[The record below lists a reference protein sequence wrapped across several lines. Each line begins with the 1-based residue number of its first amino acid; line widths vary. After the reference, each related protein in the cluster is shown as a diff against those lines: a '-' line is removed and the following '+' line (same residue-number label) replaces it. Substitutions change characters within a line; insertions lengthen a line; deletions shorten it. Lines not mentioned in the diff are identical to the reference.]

1 VKFQLYIRLFFESVA
16 FAINALVSNKLRTT
30 LSLLGVTIGIFSI
43 ISVFTMV
50 DSLEKEVRSSVE
62 SLGENVVFVQKWPWG
77 FDGDYE
83 WWKYLNRPHPNY
95 KEFQWIQK
103 DVKSADAV
111 ALMYGFGRDIIYKGT
126 KSAGVTVM
134 AASRDFDKVRKFDI
148 YDGRYFSLQENSNG
162 APVCIMGALVSL
174 DLFGPINPVGK
185 RVKIS
190 GYTVEVIGMFTP
202 EGSSLMGE
210 SLDEQV
216 VIPMNFGRKLVDLK
230 KGSGN
235 PSIMVKAKEDV
246 SAAQLKDELKVL
258 LRSVRRLKPK
268 APDNFAINEISLLSK
283 AFDSLFGM
291 INTIGFII
299 GLFSILVGGFSIAN
313 IMFVSVKERTNIIG
327 IQKSLGAKNSFIL
340 FQFLTESVILCL
352 IGGGVGLLIIF
363 LGVLGINQAID
374 MEVTISLKNISLGLF
389 ISVAIGLISGS
400 LPAISA
406 SRMNPVDAIRS
417 KG

>member
-1 VKFQLYIRLFFESVA
+1 
-16 FAINALVSNKLRTT
+16 
-30 LSLLGVTIGIFSI
+30 
-43 ISVFTMV
+43 
-50 DSLEKEVRSSVE
+50 
-62 SLGENVVFVQKWPWG
+62 
-77 FDGDYE
+77 
-83 WWKYLNRPHPNY
+83 
-95 KEFQWIQK
+95 
-103 DVKSADAV
+103 
-111 ALMYGFGRDIIYKGT
+111 
-126 KSAGVTVM
+126 
-134 AASRDFDKVRKFDI
+134 
-148 YDGRYFSLQENSNG
+148 
-162 APVCIMGALVSL
+162 
-174 DLFGPINPVGK
+174 
-185 RVKIS
+185 
-190 GYTVEVIGMFTP
+190 
-202 EGSSLMGE
+202 MGE

-352 IGGGVGLLIIF
+352 IGGGVGLLIVF
-363 LGVLGINQAID
+363 LGVLGVNQAID